1 MIRSDLTTQGAV
13 RATVQD
19 TSRWAMLAVLLLGQ
33 FMGLVDVFVVNV
45 ALPTIGVDL
54 HASGATL
61 QLVVGGYTVAY
72 AMLLITG
79 ARLGDLYGRRRM
91 YLLGVIVFTLASL
104 ACGFAPSSLV
114 LVIVRFVQ
122 GGGAAVMAPQIMS
135 LIQMRF
141 SGKARATALSAYG
154 VVLSTGAVAG
164 LVVGGVLVSA
174 NLLGA
179 TWRPVF
185 LVNVPLGL
193 FIAVLAPRLVPP
205 DAPRAT
211 RRLDIGGLAIA
222 MAAVCLVVLPVV
234 LGHELGW
241 PAWTVVCI
249 AAGVVLAGIFV
260 TVERRIAARGG
271 DPLLNLAVLRAPG
284 IASGLTTLS
293 CMQATYGGFL
303 FIFTLHLQAGLGESA
318 LRAGLTYVPMGAA
331 FGLVGFYWRTLPD
344 RMHHTLMPIGL
355 ALCALAYLGI
365 ATAVRGGTPGGLLLW
380 VALVVDGVG
389 MGLAASPLLTQS
401 LVHVPLS
408 QAADASGVL
417 TTTMQLGQVVGVAV
431 FGAVFLSLEQRSA
444 PHLSAQAHVSAAA
457 LSTTSDGLALLAMVG
472 VVAALALSRAVP
484 RATQRTAREEV
495 SAPATR

>member
-1 MIRSDLTTQGAV
+1 MIRTDLTTQRAV
-13 RATVQD
+13 RATAQD
-19 TSRWAMLAVLLLGQ
+19 ASRWAMLAVLLLGQ

-54 HASGATL
+54 HASGAAL

-79 ARLGDLYGRRRM
+79 ARLGDLYGRRRI
-91 YLLGVIVFTLASL
+91 YLLGVIVFTGASL
-104 ACGFAPSSLV
+104 VCGFAPSSLA
-114 LVIVRFVQ
+114 LIIFRCVQ
-122 GGGAAVMAPQIMS
+122 GAGAAVMVPQIMS

-141 SGKARATALSAYG
+141 NGTARATALSAYG
-154 VVLSTGAVAG
+154 VALSTGAVAG

-185 LVNVPLGL
+185 LVNVPLGIIL
-193 FIAVLAPRLVPP
+193 AVLTPRVVPA

-222 MAAVCLVVLPVV
+222 MAAVCLVVLPLV

-249 AAGVVLAGIFV
+249 AAGVGLAGIFV
-260 TVERRIAARGG
+260 AVERRIAARGG
-271 DPLLNLAVLRAPG
+271 DPLLNLGVLRAPG

-293 CMQATYGGFL
+293 CMQMTYGGFL
-303 FIFTLHLQAGLGESA
+303 FVFTLHLQAGLGESA